1 MGVHVLFSFA
11 LTPLCF
17 RVAKGLLWAAER
29 AAMRLR
35 KGCGWRAKG
44 LRLACER
51 AAVGVWFA
59 ANGFAATCLCENGEA
74 ALAGA
79 GCPLEDENARND
91 GFVSVKPE

>member
-11 LTPLCF
+11 LTPLRF
-17 RVAKGLLWAAER
+17 RVAKGLRLACKR

-74 ALAGA
+74 ALADA
-79 GCPLEDENARND
+79 DSPLVDENARND